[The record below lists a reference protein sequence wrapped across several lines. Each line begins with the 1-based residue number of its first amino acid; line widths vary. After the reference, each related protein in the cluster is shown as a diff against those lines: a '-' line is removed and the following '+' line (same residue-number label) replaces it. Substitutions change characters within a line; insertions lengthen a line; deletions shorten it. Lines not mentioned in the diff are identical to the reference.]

1 MGRTKRQV
9 EPVYKKFE
17 SSKKKKK
24 AKKLEE
30 KRKNDTGK

>member
-1 MGRTKRQV
+1 MGRTKRRV

-24 AKKLEE
+24 AHKLEE
-30 KRKNDTGK
+30 KRKDDTGK